1 METIYDWIT
10 VIIFGAITVLYLH
23 RSSQEN
29 PPDRVYH
36 YLPPSGGCVAGQSTG
51 QFRPD
56 VAGNSDHR
64 LDASLRR
71 SCVEAQADM
80 VKG

>member
-36 YLPPSGGCVAGQSTG
+36 YLPPSGGCVLANQL
-51 QFRPD
+51 
-56 VAGNSDHR
+56 GNSGQM
-64 LDASLRR
+64 LLAIAIIASTLLY
-71 SCVEAQADM
+71 V
-80 VKG
+80 VLVLKPKLTW